1 MAVSEAHKRASNK
14 WNSSRDNIMVRPSKE
29 VGETIRAAAAAAGK
43 SVQAYILQAV
53 QEKMERE
60 AAADGEGAGGVPAG
74 SPAVEDGPGVVMVSA
89 GASKKESIGSRSTSL
104 APSNSCTGQ
113 SVSML
118 DSDSIQE

>member
-14 WNSSRDNIMVRPSKE
+14 WNSSRDNIMVRPPKE

-60 AAADGEGAGGVPAG
+60 GAANGQGAG
-74 SPAVEDGPGVVMVSA
+74 VMVFSE
-89 GASKKESIGSRSTSL
+89 GVQNDNSSSRLSSL
-104 APSNSCTGQ
+104 TPP
-113 SVSML
+113 
-118 DSDSIQE
+118 DSDAQA